1 MRNFGFG
8 FGRKKLSN
16 FWLYFDFG
24 RKTYAHFWPPFGFGR
39 NLKITFGRSLGH
51 TVIGALSV
59 RWWWWWW
66 WNWHTET
73 WTVLTKHFKLKNK
86 LNNNYLILNSH
97 HLSTCVC
104 VCVGYDWTPCMS
116 DPCHHLSTCIV
127 EQHSPSVHTY
137 KCACPHGFSG
147 RNCQSGDVT
156 HIMSSTV
163 KRSSTVSPMNVGKV
177 LGIPDRDRLHATWL
191 RLSSH
196 KLVTERGRWSR
207 IPRQDRLCPCG
218 VIPPVA

>member
-1 MRNFGFG
+1 MMMMMKLTYRNMNGFNKT
-8 FGRKKLSN
+8 FQTKKQTEQQL
-16 FWLYFDFG
+16 FDF
-24 RKTYAHFWPPFGFGR
+24 KQ
-39 NLKITFGRSLGH
+39 S
-51 TVIGALSV
+51 SSQ
-59 RWWWWWW
+59 
-66 WNWHTET
+66 
-73 WTVLTKHFKLKNK
+73 
-86 LNNNYLILNSH
+86 YL
-97 HLSTCVC
+97 CVC